1 MKALGGKNHVE
12 ASTNV
17 KSDAYNMRR
26 EGMGSDNQNAAK
38 SMKAMLKS
46 GKGLCKKDKKHL
58 NLNGFYNDITFLI
71 QNWIQLLAP
80 RVPLAKIVAAQ
91 SGCHRMTMTKL
102 RTR

>member
-46 GKGLCKKDKKHL
+46 GKGLCKK
-58 NLNGFYNDITFLI
+58 
-71 QNWIQLLAP
+71 
-80 RVPLAKIVAAQ
+80 R
-91 SGCHRMTMTKL
+91 
-102 RTR
+102 

>member
-38 SMKAMLKS
+38 SLKAMLKS
-46 GKGLCKKDKKHL
+46 GKGSCKK
-58 NLNGFYNDITFLI
+58 
-71 QNWIQLLAP
+71 
-80 RVPLAKIVAAQ
+80 R
-91 SGCHRMTMTKL
+91 
-102 RTR
+102 